1 MHTTRRLT
9 EIVFVT
15 TLGALLIGGVL
26 FVLGQAAGLVA
37 GQGAWLDFFN
47 NFIKPPIC
55 IAASVCALAGFL
67 LSYKRPQKRAQQR
80 QEATTR

>member
-9 EIVFVT
+9 ETVFAI

-26 FVLGQAAGLVA
+26 FVAGQAAGLVA
-37 GQGAWLDFFN
+37 GQGEWLQFFN

-55 IAASVCALAGFL
+55 IAASICAVAGFL
-67 LSYKRPQKRAQQR
+67 LSYKHPQKQAEQQ
-80 QEATTR
+80 QETTTR